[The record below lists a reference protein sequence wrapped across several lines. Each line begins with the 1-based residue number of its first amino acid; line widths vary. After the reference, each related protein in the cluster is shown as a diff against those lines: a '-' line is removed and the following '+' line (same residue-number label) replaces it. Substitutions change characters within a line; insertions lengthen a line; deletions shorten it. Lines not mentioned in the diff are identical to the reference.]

1 MRYAKLFCFQKIQY
15 VLIEYYLSTF
25 GVCVPDGQVKC
36 RNPRSVG
43 IIDPLE
49 ECLAGPGHDLL
60 RNSAVSQ
67 TQALYTLA
75 RGLAVLES
83 LISLL
88 PLTFLRLVAS
98 VMTPHMSHRHSG
110 HKSQPMFCNNYSAA
124 LTWLSPLITEIS
136 KYCTIFHLVCS
147 SQLDKRLRP
156 RLARQ
161 GNTKNVFCT

>member
-1 MRYAKLFCFQKIQY
+1 MQNYFFFQKIQC
-15 VLIEYYLSTF
+15 VFIEYYLSTF

-98 VMTPHMSHRHSG
+98 VMTPHMSHHIVTVVTNHSQCSAIITLPRRLDYP
-110 HKSQPMFCNNYSAA
+110 HLSRRSQNIAQSFILCVHHN
-124 LTWLSPLITEIS
+124 
-136 KYCTIFHLVCS
+136 
-147 SQLDKRLRP
+147 
-156 RLARQ
+156 
-161 GNTKNVFCT
+161 